1 MPRPAPGPR
10 LWQLDALRGLAL
22 LNMLAYHALY
32 DWVYVF
38 GRPGG
43 WYDITAPGCHVWQQ
57 YICWSFLLIAGF
69 SVVFSRSVWRHGA
82 VTLGCAAVLTVVTAV
97 VMPSQAIWFGVLHL
111 TGSALLLTALLRPA
125 LDRVPPAAGLAGSAA
140 AFLLLNQLPNGF
152 LGFEG
157 LRLTRLPAALYAGN
171 WFWLGLPDL
180 SRFSSADYF
189 PLLPWV
195 FLFWCGYFLARCL
208 GPGRLA
214 ARMGRAP
221 APLRPLCA
229 VGRHTL
235 LVYMLHQPVIYGAL
249 TLWFGLAGQG

>member
-1 MPRPAPGPR
+1 MSSDHCTCLSTAAAAPMGK
-10 LWQLDALRGLAL
+10 QALPFCLS
-22 LNMLAYHALY
+22 
-32 DWVYVF
+32 
-38 GRPGG
+38 
-43 WYDITAPGCHVWQQ
+43 C
-57 YICWSFLLIAGF
+57 
-69 SVVFSRSVWRHGA
+69 SVSVSCGN
-82 VTLGCAAVLTVVTAV
+82 
-97 VMPSQAIWFGVLHL
+97 SI
-111 TGSALLLTALLRPA
+111 
-125 LDRVPPAAGLAGSAA
+125 PPP

-157 LRLTRLPAALYAGN
+157 LRLARLPAALYAGN

-249 TLWFGLAGQG
+249 ALWFGLAGQG

>member
-97 VMPSQAIWFGVLHL
+97 IMPSQAIWFGVLHL

-125 LDRVPPAAGLAGSAA
+125 LDRVPPAAGLAG
-140 AFLLLNQLPNGF
+140 
-152 LGFEG
+152 
-157 LRLTRLPAALYAGN
+157 
-171 WFWLGLPDL
+171 
-180 SRFSSADYF
+180 
-189 PLLPWV
+189 
-195 FLFWCGYFLARCL
+195 
-208 GPGRLA
+208 
-214 ARMGRAP
+214 
-221 APLRPLCA
+221 
-229 VGRHTL
+229 
-235 LVYMLHQPVIYGAL
+235 
-249 TLWFGLAGQG
+249 